1 MKKVHSVPQTPFG
14 ILYMYHSYGFPSTSD
29 WYKASFIQVS
39 NWDFN
44 KLFLISFQNLA
55 SPGNTVPN
63 IPLIDNYKLSE
74 SKQGQE
80 REILLANFQLVFKSM
95 SSSITRPCEK
105 NTEYQPCG
113 GGGTRSPPATPHR
126 LQNPNGHQG
135 PQNGRRGLERY
146 LPLGFWALL
155 STFPFADRLERRLL
169 VPILRVTT
177 SYRKGKSVVKKI
189 PVFLWSLQT
198 DIHTQI
204 AGKIIF

>member
-80 REILLANFQLVFKSM
+80 REILLANFQLVFRSM

-105 NTEYQPCG
+105 NTEYQPCSG
-113 GGGTRSPPATPHR
+113 GGLAHR
-126 LQNPNGHQG
+126 LQRRTAYKIQNGRQG
-135 PQNGRRGLERY
+135 AQKNGRRGLERC
-146 LPLGFWALL
+146 LPLGFWA
-155 STFPFADRLERRLL
+155 F
-169 VPILRVTT
+169 
-177 SYRKGKSVVKKI
+177 
-189 PVFLWSLQT
+189 
-198 DIHTQI
+198 
-204 AGKIIF
+204 